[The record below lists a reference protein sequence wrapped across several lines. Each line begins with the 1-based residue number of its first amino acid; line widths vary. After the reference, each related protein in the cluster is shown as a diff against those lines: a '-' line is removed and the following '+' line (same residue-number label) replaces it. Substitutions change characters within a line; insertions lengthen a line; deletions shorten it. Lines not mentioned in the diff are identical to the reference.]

1 MLNKIKLIS
10 SFEFKQL
17 IKNKSYKITTAIFF
31 ALALLAAFAPR
42 LIQGNLF
49 KSITEEFNKTQKL
62 GIIINDDSIDESE
75 LKSFLS
81 NYEVHLYTDEEKLKD
96 DVLSKELDRGAIID
110 AASIQKF
117 VLNSKLTDMG
127 DSLDGAL
134 NEYRYKKLIEAEGL
148 DYSKIK
154 ALEANQ
160 YQINEVIL
168 GKDSKQNYFIIYILL
183 FLLYMIILTY
193 GQITATSVAK
203 EKNDRTM
210 ELLITS
216 TKPKYLIL
224 SKVLATVFSAVL
236 QVSAIFIGFAVG
248 YVFNKEYWSDIFSI
262 TSAPIQLVVT
272 FILFMIAGFFLYL
285 FIFATLGALV
295 NKIEEVSQ
303 SISSATILIVL
314 AYFGAIFALTTG
326 SESSFVTFLSYFP
339 LTSPFV
345 MFIRAGMLNISIA
358 EVAISFAI
366 LVISAYLIY
375 KLACDIYRLGTLQY
389 GNRMTLKQAFKAL
402 REDKKNK
409 NNE

>member
-17 IKNKSYKITTAIFF
+17 IKNKSYKITTVIFF

-49 KSITEEFNKTQKL
+49 KSITEELNKTQKL
-62 GIIINDDSIDESE
+62 GIIINDDGIDESE

-110 AASIQKF
+110 ADSIQKF

-134 NEYRYKKLIEAEGL
+134 NEYRYKKLIEAEGI
-148 DYSKIK
+148 DYTKLKSI
-154 ALEANQ
+154 EANQ
-160 YQINEVIL
+160 YQINEVVL
-168 GKDSKQNYFIIYILL
+168 GKDSKQNYFIIYFLL

-216 TKPKYLIL
+216 TKPRYLIL
-224 SKVLATVFSAVL
+224 SKVLATVLSAVI
-236 QVSAIFIGFAVG
+236 QVSFLFIGFAVG
-248 YVFNKEYWSDIFSI
+248 YLFNKEYWSDIFSI

-326 SESSFVTFLSYFP
+326 SESSFVAFLSYFP

-345 MFIRAGMLNISIA
+345 MFIRAGMLYISIA
-358 EVAISFAI
+358 EVAISLVI
-366 LVISAYLIY
+366 LVLSAYLIY

>member
-1 MLNKIKLIS
+1 MKNKVGLIT

-17 IKNKSYKITTAIFF
+17 IKTKSYKITTVVFF
-31 ALALLAAFAPR
+31 VLALLGAFVPR

-49 KSITEEFNKTQKL
+49 KSITDEFNKTQKL
-62 GIIINDDSIDESE
+62 GVIINDDSIDKSE

-110 AASIQKF
+110 VDSIQKF

-127 DSLDGAL
+127 DGLDRVL
-134 NEYRYKKLIEAEGL
+134 NEYRYKKLIEAEGI
-148 DYSKIK
+148 DYAKIK
-154 ALEANQ
+154 ALQLNQ
-160 YQINEVIL
+160 YQINEIVL

-224 SKVLATVFSAVL
+224 SKVLATVLSAVI
-236 QVSAIFIGFAVG
+236 QVSFLFIGFGIG
-248 YVFNKEYWSDIFSI
+248 YLFNKEYWSDIFSI
-262 TSAPIQLVVT
+262 TSAPIQIIAI

-314 AYFGAIFALTTG
+314 AYFGAIFALTSG
-326 SESSFVTFLSYFP
+326 SESSFVAFLSYFP

-345 MFIRAGMLNISIA
+345 MFIRAGMVNISIIEIA
-358 EVAISFAI
+358 ASFAI
-366 LVISAYLIY
+366 LVASAYFIY

-402 REDKKNK
+402 REDKKTK
-409 NNE
+409 SNE

>member
-1 MLNKIKLIS
+1 MKNKIGLIT

-17 IKNKSYKITTAIFF
+17 IKTKSYKITTIVFF
-31 ALALLAAFAPR
+31 VLALLAAFVPR
-42 LIQGNLF
+42 LIQGDLF
-49 KSITEEFNKTQKL
+49 RSITEEFNKTQKL
-62 GIIINDDSIDESE
+62 GIIIKDDSIDESE

-81 NYEVHLYTDEEKLKD
+81 KYEVLDYDDEEKLKED
-96 DVLSKELDRGAIID
+96 ILSKDIDRAVVIKAD
-110 AASIQKF
+110 SIQKF

-127 DSLDGAL
+127 DGLDRNL
-134 NEYRYKKLIEAEGL
+134 NEYRYKKLIESEGI
-148 DYSKIK
+148 DYTKIK
-154 ALEANQ
+154 TLEENK
-160 YQINEVIL
+160 YQVNEIVL
-168 GKDSKQNYFIIYILL
+168 GKDSKQNYFIIYFLL

-224 SKVLATVFSAVL
+224 SKVLATVLSAVI
-236 QVSAIFIGFAVG
+236 QVSFLFIGFAVG
-248 YVFNKEYWSDIFSI
+248 YLFNKEYWSDIFSI
-262 TSAPIQLVVT
+262 TSAPIQLVIT

-303 SISSATILIVL
+303 SISSATLLIVL

-326 SESSFVTFLSYFP
+326 SESSLVTFLSYFP

-345 MFIRAGMLNISIA
+345 MFIRAGMLNISIIEIA
-358 EVAISFAI
+358 ASFAI
-366 LVISAYLIY
+366 LVVSAYFIY

-402 REDKKNK
+402 REDKKTK
-409 NNE
+409 SNE

>member
-49 KSITEEFNKTQKL
+49 KSITEELNKTQKL
-62 GIIINDDSIDESE
+62 GIIINDDGIDESE

-81 NYEVHLYTDEEKLKD
+81 NYEVHIYTDEEKLKD

-110 AASIQKF
+110 ADSIQKF

-134 NEYRYKKLIEAEGL
+134 NEYRYKKLIETEGL

-248 YVFNKEYWSDIFSI
+248 YLFNKEYWSDIFSI

-358 EVAISFAI
+358 EVALSFVI

>member
-1 MLNKIKLIS
+1 MKNKVGLIT

-17 IKNKSYKITTAIFF
+17 IKTKSYKITTVVFF
-31 ALALLAAFAPR
+31 VLALLASFVPR

-62 GIIINDDSIDESE
+62 GIIINDENIDKEE
-75 LKSFLS
+75 LKTFLS
-81 NYEVHLYTDEEKLKD
+81 NYEVIDYEDEEKLKED
-96 DVLSKELDRGAIID
+96 ILSKDIDRAVVIKPD
-110 AASIQKF
+110 SIEKF
-117 VLNSKLTDMG
+117 LLNSKLTDMN
-127 DSLDGAL
+127 DSLDGIL

-148 DYSKIK
+148 DYNKVK

-236 QVSAIFIGFAVG
+236 QVSAIFIGFGVG
-248 YVFNKEYWSDIFSI
+248 YIFNKEYWSGIFSV
-262 TSAPIQLVVT
+262 TSAPIQIIVI

-303 SISSATILIVL
+303 SISSATLLIVL
-314 AYFGAIFALTTG
+314 AYFGAIFALTSG
-326 SESSFVTFLSYFP
+326 SESSFVAFLSYFP

-345 MFIRAGMLNISIA
+345 MFIRAGMVNISIV

-402 REDKKNK
+402 REDKKTK
-409 NNE
+409 SNE

>member
-49 KSITEEFNKTQKL
+49 KSITEELNKTQKL
-62 GIIINDDSIDESE
+62 GIIINDDGIDESE

-81 NYEVHLYTDEEKLKD
+81 NYEVHIYTDEEKLKD

-110 AASIQKF
+110 ADSIQKF

-134 NEYRYKKLIEAEGL
+134 NEYRYKKLIESEGI
-148 DYSKIK
+148 DYTKLKSI
-154 ALEANQ
+154 EANQ
-160 YQINEVIL
+160 YQINEVVL

-248 YVFNKEYWSDIFSI
+248 YLFNKEYWSDIFSI

-358 EVAISFAI
+358 EVALSFAI

-402 REDKKNK
+402 REDNKNK

>member
-62 GIIINDDSIDESE
+62 GIIINDDGIDESE

-81 NYEVHLYTDEEKLKD
+81 NYEVHIYTDEEKLKD
-96 DVLSKELDRGAIID
+96 DVLNKELDRGAIINAD
-110 AASIQKF
+110 SIQKF

-134 NEYRYKKLIEAEGL
+134 NEYRYKKLIESEGI
-148 DYSKIK
+148 DYTKLKSI
-154 ALEANQ
+154 EANQ
-160 YQINEVIL
+160 YQINEVVL

-236 QVSAIFIGFAVG
+236 QVSAIFIGFGVG
-248 YVFNKEYWSDIFSI
+248 YIFNKEYWSDIFSI

-358 EVAISFAI
+358 EVALSFAI

>member
-62 GIIINDDSIDESE
+62 GIIINDDGIDESE

-110 AASIQKF
+110 ADSIQKF

-134 NEYRYKKLIEAEGL
+134 NEYRYKKLIETEGL

-154 ALEANQ
+154 SLEANQ

-358 EVAISFAI
+358 EVALSFVI

>member
-1 MLNKIKLIS
+1 MKNKVGLIT

-17 IKNKSYKITTAIFF
+17 IKTKSYKITTVVFF
-31 ALALLAAFAPR
+31 VLALLGAFVPR

-49 KSITEEFNKTQKL
+49 KSITDEFNKTQKL
-62 GIIINDDSIDESE
+62 GVIINDDSIDESE

-96 DVLSKELDRGAIID
+96 DVLSKEIDRGAIID
-110 AASIQKF
+110 TDSIQKF

-127 DSLDGAL
+127 DGLDRVL
-134 NEYRYKKLIEAEGL
+134 NEYRYKKLIEAEGV

-154 ALEANQ
+154 ALEENQ
-160 YQINEVIL
+160 YQINEVVL
-168 GKDSKQNYFIIYILL
+168 GKDSKQNYFIIYFLL

-224 SKVLATVFSAVL
+224 SKVLATVISAVI
-236 QVSAIFIGFAVG
+236 QVSFLFIGFAVG
-248 YVFNKEYWSDIFSI
+248 YLLNKEYWSDIFSI

-314 AYFGAIFALTTG
+314 AYFGAIFALTSG
-326 SESSFVTFLSYFP
+326 SESSFVAFLSYFP

-345 MFIRAGMLNISIA
+345 MFIRAGMLNISIIEIA
-358 EVAISFAI
+358 ASFAI
-366 LVISAYLIY
+366 LVVSAYFIY

-402 REDKKNK
+402 REDKKAK
-409 NNE
+409 SNE

>member
-1 MLNKIKLIS
+1 MKNKVGLIT

-17 IKNKSYKITTAIFF
+17 IKTKSYKITTVVFF
-31 ALALLAAFAPR
+31 VLALLGAFVPR

-49 KSITEEFNKTQKL
+49 KSITDEFNKTQKL
-62 GIIINDDSIDESE
+62 GVIINDDSIDESE

-110 AASIQKF
+110 AGSVQKF
-117 VLNSKLTDMG
+117 VLNSKLSDMG
-127 DSLDGAL
+127 DSLDRVL
-134 NEYRYKKLIEAEGL
+134 NEYRYKKLLDAEGM
-148 DYSKIK
+148 DYAKIK
-154 ALEANQ
+154 SIEANQ
-160 YQINEVIL
+160 YQVNEIVL
-168 GKDSKQNYFIIYILL
+168 GKDSKQNYFIIYFLL

-224 SKVLATVFSAVL
+224 SKVLATVLSAVI
-236 QVSAIFIGFAVG
+236 QVSFLFIGFGLG
-248 YVFNKEYWSDIFSI
+248 YLFNKEYWSDIFSI
-262 TSAPIQLVVT
+262 TSAPIQIIAI

-314 AYFGAIFALTTG
+314 AYFGAIFALTSG
-326 SESSFVTFLSYFP
+326 SESSFVAFLSYFP

-345 MFIRAGMLNISIA
+345 MFIRAGMLNISIIEIA
-358 EVAISFAI
+358 ASFAI
-366 LVISAYLIY
+366 LVVSAYFIY

-402 REDKKNK
+402 REDKKTK
-409 NNE
+409 SNE

>member
-1 MLNKIKLIS
+1 MKNKVGLIT

-17 IKNKSYKITTAIFF
+17 IKTKSYKITTVVFF
-31 ALALLAAFAPR
+31 VLALLGAFVPR

-49 KSITEEFNKTQKL
+49 KSITDEFNKTQKL
-62 GIIINDDSIDESE
+62 GIIIKDDSIDESE

-81 NYEVHLYTDEEKLKD
+81 KYEVLDYDDEEKLKED
-96 DVLSKELDRGAIID
+96 ILSKDIDRAVLIKAD
-110 AASIQKF
+110 SIQKF

-127 DSLDGAL
+127 DGLDRAL
-134 NEYRYKKLIEAEGL
+134 NEYRYKNLIEAEGL
-148 DYSKIK
+148 DYNKVK

-160 YQINEVIL
+160 YQINEVVL

-224 SKVLATVFSAVL
+224 SKVLATVLSAVI
-236 QVSAIFIGFAVG
+236 QVSFLFIGFAVG
-248 YVFNKEYWSDIFSI
+248 YLFNKEYWSDIFSI
-262 TSAPIQLVVT
+262 TSAPIQLVIT

-314 AYFGAIFALTTG
+314 AYFGAIFALTSG
-326 SESSFVTFLSYFP
+326 SESSFVAFLSYFP

-345 MFIRAGMLNISIA
+345 MFIRAGMLNISIIEIA
-358 EVAISFAI
+358 ASFAI
-366 LVISAYLIY
+366 LVVSAYFIY

-402 REDKKNK
+402 REDKKTK
-409 NNE
+409 SNE

>member
-49 KSITEEFNKTQKL
+49 KSITEELNKTQKL
-62 GIIINDDSIDESE
+62 GIIINDDGIDESE

-110 AASIQKF
+110 ADSIQKF

-134 NEYRYKKLIEAEGL
+134 NEYRYKKLIETEGL

-248 YVFNKEYWSDIFSI
+248 YLFNKEYWSDIFSI

-358 EVAISFAI
+358 EVALSFAI

>member
-1 MLNKIKLIS
+1 MKNKVGLIT

-17 IKNKSYKITTAIFF
+17 IKTKSYKITTVVFF
-31 ALALLAAFAPR
+31 VLALLGAFVPR

-49 KSITEEFNKTQKL
+49 KSITDEFNKTQKL
-62 GIIINDDSIDESE
+62 GIIIKDESVNESE

-81 NYEVHLYTDEEKLKD
+81 DYEVHLYTDEEKLKD

-110 AASIQKF
+110 SDSVQKF

-127 DSLDGAL
+127 DGLDRVL
-134 NEYRYKKLIEAEGL
+134 NEYRYKKLIEAEGI
-148 DYSKIK
+148 DYAKIK
-154 ALEANQ
+154 ALQLNQ
-160 YQINEVIL
+160 YQINEVVL

-224 SKVLATVFSAVL
+224 SKVLATVLSAVI
-236 QVSAIFIGFAVG
+236 QVSFLFIGFAVG
-248 YVFNKEYWSDIFSI
+248 YLFNKEYWSDIFSI
-262 TSAPIQLVVT
+262 TSAPIQIIAI

-314 AYFGAIFALTTG
+314 AYFGAIFALTSG
-326 SESSFVTFLSYFP
+326 SESSFVAFLSYFP

-345 MFIRAGMLNISIA
+345 MFIRAGMVNISIIEIA
-358 EVAISFAI
+358 ASFAI
-366 LVISAYLIY
+366 LVASAYFIY

-402 REDKKNK
+402 REDKKTK
-409 NNE
+409 SNE

>member
-1 MLNKIKLIS
+1 M
-10 SFEFKQL
+10 
-17 IKNKSYKITTAIFF
+17 
-31 ALALLAAFAPR
+31 
-42 LIQGNLF
+42 GD
-49 KSITEEFNKTQKL
+49 
-62 GIIINDDSIDESE
+62 G
-75 LKSFLS
+75 
-81 NYEVHLYTDEEKLKD
+81 
-96 DVLSKELDRGAIID
+96 LDR
-110 AASIQKF
+110 
-117 VLNSKLTDMG
+117 
-127 DSLDGAL
+127 AL
-134 NEYRYKKLIEAEGL
+134 NEYRYKNLIEAEGL
-148 DYSKIK
+148 DYNKVK

-160 YQINEVIL
+160 YQINEVVL

-224 SKVLATVFSAVL
+224 SKVLATVLSAVI
-236 QVSAIFIGFAVG
+236 QVSFLFIGFAVG
-248 YVFNKEYWSDIFSI
+248 YLFNKEYWSDIFSI
-262 TSAPIQLVVT
+262 TSAPIQLVIT

-314 AYFGAIFALTTG
+314 AYFGAIFALTSG
-326 SESSFVTFLSYFP
+326 SESSFVAFLSYFP

-345 MFIRAGMLNISIA
+345 MFIRAGMLNISIIEIA
-358 EVAISFAI
+358 ASFAI
-366 LVISAYLIY
+366 LVVSAYFIY

-402 REDKKNK
+402 SEDKKTK
-409 NNE
+409 SNE

>member
-1 MLNKIKLIS
+1 MKNKVGLIT

-17 IKNKSYKITTAIFF
+17 IKTKSYKITTVVFF
-31 ALALLAAFAPR
+31 VLALLGAFVPR

-49 KSITEEFNKTQKL
+49 KSITDEFNKTQKL
-62 GIIINDDSIDESE
+62 GIIIKDDSIDESE

-81 NYEVHLYTDEEKLKD
+81 KYEVLDYDDEEKLKED
-96 DVLSKELDRGAIID
+96 ILSKDIDRAVVIKAD
-110 AASIQKF
+110 SIQKF

-127 DSLDGAL
+127 DGLDGNL
-134 NEYRYKKLIEAEGL
+134 NEYRYKKLIESEGI
-148 DYSKIK
+148 DYTKIK
-154 ALEANQ
+154 TLEENK
-160 YQINEVIL
+160 YQVNEIVL
-168 GKDSKQNYFIIYILL
+168 GKDSKQNYFIIYFLL

-224 SKVLATVFSAVL
+224 SKVLATVLSAVI
-236 QVSAIFIGFAVG
+236 QVSFLFIGFAVG
-248 YVFNKEYWSDIFSI
+248 YLFNKEYWSDIFSI
-262 TSAPIQLVVT
+262 TSAPIQLVIT

-303 SISSATILIVL
+303 SISSATLLIVL

-326 SESSFVTFLSYFP
+326 SESSLVTFLSYFP

-345 MFIRAGMLNISIA
+345 MFIRAGMLNISIIEIA
-358 EVAISFAI
+358 ASFAI
-366 LVISAYLIY
+366 LVVTAYFIY

-402 REDKKNK
+402 REDKKTK
-409 NNE
+409 SNE

>member
-17 IKNKSYKITTAIFF
+17 IKNKSYKITTVIFF

-49 KSITEEFNKTQKL
+49 KSITEELNKTQKL
-62 GIIINDDSIDESE
+62 GIIINDDGIDESE

-110 AASIQKF
+110 ADSIQKF

-134 NEYRYKKLIEAEGL
+134 NEYRYKKLIEAEGI
-148 DYSKIK
+148 DYTKLKSI
-154 ALEANQ
+154 EANQ
-160 YQINEVIL
+160 YQINEVVL
-168 GKDSKQNYFIIYILL
+168 GKDSKQNYFIIYFLL

-248 YVFNKEYWSDIFSI
+248 YLFNKEYWSDIFSI

-358 EVAISFAI
+358 EVALSFAI

>member
-31 ALALLAAFAPR
+31 VLALLAAFVPR

-49 KSITEEFNKTQKL
+49 KSITEEFTKTQKL

-110 AASIQKF
+110 ADSIQKF

-127 DSLDGAL
+127 NGLDGIL
-134 NEYRYKKLIEAEGL
+134 NEYRFKKLIEAEGF
-148 DYSKIK
+148 DYTKLKSI
-154 ALEANQ
+154 EANQ
-160 YQINEVIL
+160 YHINEVVL
-168 GKDSKQNYFIIYILL
+168 GKDSKQNYFIIYFLL

-224 SKVLATVFSAVL
+224 SKVLATVLSAVI
-236 QVSAIFIGFAVG
+236 QVSFLFIGFGLG
-248 YVFNKEYWSDIFSI
+248 YVFNKEYWADIFSI

-303 SISSATILIVL
+303 SISSATLLIVL

-326 SESSFVTFLSYFP
+326 SESSFVTILSYFP

-345 MFIRAGMLNISIA
+345 MFIRAGMLNVSIIEIA
-358 EVAISFAI
+358 TSFAI
-366 LVISAYLIY
+366 LVVSAYFIY

-402 REDKKNK
+402 REDKKTK
-409 NNE
+409 SNE

>member
-1 MLNKIKLIS
+1 MKNKVGLIT

-17 IKNKSYKITTAIFF
+17 IKTKSYKITTVVFF
-31 ALALLAAFAPR
+31 VLALLGAFVPR

-49 KSITEEFNKTQKL
+49 KSITDEFNKTQKL
-62 GIIINDDSIDESE
+62 GVIINDDSIDESE

-110 AASIQKF
+110 SDSIQKF

-127 DSLDGAL
+127 DGLDRVL
-134 NEYRYKKLIEAEGL
+134 NEYRYKKLIEAEGM
-148 DYSKIK
+148 DYSKVK
-154 ALEANQ
+154 ALEENQ

-224 SKVLATVFSAVL
+224 SKVLATVLSAVI
-236 QVSAIFIGFAVG
+236 QVSFLFIGFGLG
-248 YVFNKEYWSDIFSI
+248 YLFNKEYWSDIFSI
-262 TSAPIQLVVT
+262 TSAPIQLVIT

-303 SISSATILIVL
+303 SISSATLLIVL

-345 MFIRAGMLNISIA
+345 MFIRAGMLNISIIEIA
-358 EVAISFAI
+358 ASFAI
-366 LVISAYLIY
+366 LVVSAYFIY

-402 REDKKNK
+402 REDKKTK
-409 NNE
+409 SNE

>member
-1 MLNKIKLIS
+1 MKNKVGLIT

-17 IKNKSYKITTAIFF
+17 IKTKSYKITTVVFF
-31 ALALLAAFAPR
+31 VLALLGAFVPR

-49 KSITEEFNKTQKL
+49 KSITDEFNKTQKL
-62 GIIINDDSIDESE
+62 GIIIKDDSIDESE

-81 NYEVHLYTDEEKLKD
+81 KYEVLDYDDEEKLKED
-96 DVLSKELDRGAIID
+96 IDRAVVIKAD
-110 AASIQKF
+110 SIQKF

-127 DSLDGAL
+127 DGLDGNL
-134 NEYRYKKLIEAEGL
+134 NEYRYKKLIESEGI
-148 DYSKIK
+148 DYTKIK
-154 ALEANQ
+154 TLEENK
-160 YQINEVIL
+160 YQVNEIVL
-168 GKDSKQNYFIIYILL
+168 GKDSKQNYFIIYFLL

-224 SKVLATVFSAVL
+224 SKVLATVLSAVI
-236 QVSAIFIGFAVG
+236 QVSFLFIGFAVG
-248 YVFNKEYWSDIFSI
+248 YLFNKEYWSDIFSI
-262 TSAPIQLVVT
+262 TSAPIQLVIT
-272 FILFMIAGFFLYL
+272 FILFMISGFFLYL

-303 SISSATILIVL
+303 SISSATLLIVL

-326 SESSFVTFLSYFP
+326 SESSLVTFLSYFP

-345 MFIRAGMLNISIA
+345 MFIRAGMLNISIIEIA
-358 EVAISFAI
+358 ASFAI
-366 LVISAYLIY
+366 LVVTAYFIY

-402 REDKKNK
+402 REDKKTK
-409 NNE
+409 SNE

>member
-1 MLNKIKLIS
+1 MKNKVGLIT

-17 IKNKSYKITTAIFF
+17 IKTKSYKITSVVFF
-31 ALALLAAFAPR
+31 VLALLGAFVPR

-49 KSITEEFNKTQKL
+49 KSITDEFNKTQKL
-62 GIIINDDSIDESE
+62 GVIINDDSIDESE

-110 AASIQKF
+110 SDSVQKF

-127 DSLDGAL
+127 DGLDRVL
-134 NEYRYKKLIEAEGL
+134 NEYRYKKLIEAEGV

-154 ALEANQ
+154 ALEENQ
-160 YQINEVIL
+160 YQINEVVL
-168 GKDSKQNYFIIYILL
+168 GKDSKQNYFIIYFLL

-224 SKVLATVFSAVL
+224 SKVLATVLSAVI
-236 QVSAIFIGFAVG
+236 QVSFLFIGFTVG
-248 YVFNKEYWSDIFSI
+248 YLFNKEYWSDIFSI
-262 TSAPIQLVVT
+262 TSAPIQLVIT

-314 AYFGAIFALTTG
+314 AYFGAIFALTSG
-326 SESSFVTFLSYFP
+326 SESSFVAFLSYFP

-345 MFIRAGMLNISIA
+345 MFIRAGMVNISIIEIA
-358 EVAISFAI
+358 ASFAI
-366 LVISAYLIY
+366 LVASAYFIY

-402 REDKKNK
+402 KEDKKTK
-409 NNE
+409 SNE

>member
-49 KSITEEFNKTQKL
+49 KSITEELNKTQKL
-62 GIIINDDSIDESE
+62 GIIIDDDNIDESE

-110 AASIQKF
+110 ADSIQKF

-134 NEYRYKKLIEAEGL
+134 NEYRYKKLIEAEGI
-148 DYSKIK
+148 DYTKLKSI
-154 ALEANQ
+154 EANQ
-160 YQINEVIL
+160 YQINEVVL
-168 GKDSKQNYFIIYILL
+168 GKDSKQNYFIIYFLL

-248 YVFNKEYWSDIFSI
+248 YLFNKEYWSDIFSI

-358 EVAISFAI
+358 EVALSFAI

>member
-1 MLNKIKLIS
+1 MKNKVGLIT

-17 IKNKSYKITTAIFF
+17 IKTKSYKITTVVFF
-31 ALALLAAFAPR
+31 VLALLGAFVPR

-49 KSITEEFNKTQKL
+49 KSITDEFNKTQKL
-62 GIIINDDSIDESE
+62 GIIIKDDSIDESE

-81 NYEVHLYTDEEKLKD
+81 KYEVLDYDDEEKLKED
-96 DVLSKELDRGAIID
+96 ILSKDIDRAVVIKAD
-110 AASIQKF
+110 SIQKF

-127 DSLDGAL
+127 DGLDGNL
-134 NEYRYKKLIEAEGL
+134 NEYRYKKLIESEGI
-148 DYSKIK
+148 DYTKIK
-154 ALEANQ
+154 TLEENK
-160 YQINEVIL
+160 YQVNEIVL
-168 GKDSKQNYFIIYILL
+168 GKDSKQNYFIIYFLL

-224 SKVLATVFSAVL
+224 SKVLATVLSAVI
-236 QVSAIFIGFAVG
+236 QVSFLFIGFAVG
-248 YVFNKEYWSDIFSI
+248 YLFNKEYWSDIFSI
-262 TSAPIQLVVT
+262 TSAPIQLVIT

-303 SISSATILIVL
+303 SISSATLLIVL

-326 SESSFVTFLSYFP
+326 SESSLVTFLSYFP

-345 MFIRAGMLNISIA
+345 MFIRAGMLNISIIEIA
-358 EVAISFAI
+358 ASFAI
-366 LVISAYLIY
+366 LVVSAYFIY

-402 REDKKNK
+402 REDKKTK
-409 NNE
+409 SNE

>member
-1 MLNKIKLIS
+1 MKNKVGLIT

-17 IKNKSYKITTAIFF
+17 IKTKSYKITTVVFF
-31 ALALLAAFAPR
+31 VLALLGAFVPR

-49 KSITEEFNKTQKL
+49 KSITDEFNKTQKL
-62 GIIINDDSIDESE
+62 GVIINDDSIDESE

-110 AASIQKF
+110 ADSIRKF
-117 VLNSKLTDMG
+117 VLNSKLTDMN
-127 DSLDGAL
+127 DSLDGIL
-134 NEYRYKKLIEAEGL
+134 NEYRYKKLLDAEGI
-148 DYSKIK
+148 DYSEIK
-154 ALEANQ
+154 AIELNQ
-160 YQINEVIL
+160 YQINEIVL

-224 SKVLATVFSAVL
+224 SKVLATVLSAVI
-236 QVSAIFIGFAVG
+236 QVSFLFIGFGLG
-248 YVFNKEYWSDIFSI
+248 YLFNKEYWSDIFSI
-262 TSAPIQLVVT
+262 TSAPIQIIAI

-314 AYFGAIFALTTG
+314 AYFGAIFALTSG
-326 SESSFVTFLSYFP
+326 SESSFVAFLSYFP

-345 MFIRAGMLNISIA
+345 MFIRAGMVNISIV

-366 LVISAYLIY
+366 LVVSAYFIY

-402 REDKKNK
+402 REDKKTK
-409 NNE
+409 SNE

>member
-31 ALALLAAFAPR
+31 TLALLAAFAPR

-62 GIIINDDSIDESE
+62 GIIINDDGIDESE

-110 AASIQKF
+110 ADSIQKF

-134 NEYRYKKLIEAEGL
+134 NEYRYKKLIEAEGM

-248 YVFNKEYWSDIFSI
+248 YLFNKEYWSDIFSI

-358 EVAISFAI
+358 EVALSFAI

>member
-17 IKNKSYKITTAIFF
+17 IKNKSYKITTAIFSV
-31 ALALLAAFAPR
+31 LALLAAFAPR

-62 GIIINDDSIDESE
+62 GIIIDDDNIDESE
-75 LKSFLS
+75 LKSFLN
-81 NYEVHLYTDEEKLKD
+81 NYEVHIYTDEEKLKD

-110 AASIQKF
+110 ADSIQKF

-134 NEYRYKKLIEAEGL
+134 NEYRYKKLIEAEGV

-154 ALEANQ
+154 ALEENQ
-160 YQINEVIL
+160 YQINEVVL

-224 SKVLATVFSAVL
+224 SKVLATVLSAVI
-236 QVSAIFIGFAVG
+236 QVSFLFIGFGLG
-248 YVFNKEYWSDIFSI
+248 YLFNKEYWSDIFSI
-262 TSAPIQLVVT
+262 TSAPIQIIAI

-314 AYFGAIFALTTG
+314 AYFGAIFALTSG
-326 SESSFVTFLSYFP
+326 SESSFVAFLSYFP

-345 MFIRAGMLNISIA
+345 MFIRAGMLNISIIEIA
-358 EVAISFAI
+358 ASFAI
-366 LVISAYLIY
+366 LVVSAYFIY

-402 REDKKNK
+402 REDKKTK
-409 NNE
+409 SNE

>member
-1 MLNKIKLIS
+1 MKNKVGLIT

-17 IKNKSYKITTAIFF
+17 IKTKSYKITTVVFF
-31 ALALLAAFAPR
+31 VLALLVAFVPR

-49 KSITEEFNKTQKL
+49 KSITDEFNKTQKL
-62 GIIINDDSIDESE
+62 GIIIKDESVNESE

-110 AASIQKF
+110 ADSIQKF

-127 DSLDGAL
+127 DSLDGIL
-134 NEYRYKKLIEAEGL
+134 NEYRYKKLIDAEGM

-160 YQINEVIL
+160 YQINEIIL

-216 TKPKYLIL
+216 TKPRYLIL

-236 QVSAIFIGFAVG
+236 QVSAIFIGFGLG
-248 YVFNKEYWSDIFSI
+248 YIFNKEYWSGIFSM
-262 TSAPIQLVVT
+262 TSAPIQIIAI

-326 SESSFVTFLSYFP
+326 SESSFVAFLSYFP

-345 MFIRAGMLNISIA
+345 MFIRAGMVNISIV

-366 LVISAYLIY
+366 LVVSAYFIY

-402 REDKKNK
+402 REDKKTK
-409 NNE
+409 SNE

>member
-17 IKNKSYKITTAIFF
+17 IKNKSYKITTVIFF

-49 KSITEEFNKTQKL
+49 KSITEELNKTQKL
-62 GIIINDDSIDESE
+62 GIIINDDGIDESE

-110 AASIQKF
+110 ADSIQKF

-248 YVFNKEYWSDIFSI
+248 YLFNKEYWSDIFSI

-358 EVAISFAI
+358 EVALSFAI

>member
-49 KSITEEFNKTQKL
+49 KSITNEMNKTQKL
-62 GIIINDDSIDESE
+62 GIIINDDSINEGE

-81 NYEVHLYTDEEKLKD
+81 NYEVHLYTDEEKLRE

-110 AASIQKF
+110 ADSIQKF

-127 DSLDGAL
+127 DNLDGAL
-134 NEYRYKKLIEAEGL
+134 NEYRYKKLLDAEGI
-148 DYSKIK
+148 DYTKLKSI
-154 ALEANQ
+154 EANQ
-160 YQINEVIL
+160 YQVNEVVL
-168 GKDSKQNYFIIYILL
+168 GKDSKQNYFIIYFLL

-236 QVSAIFIGFAVG
+236 QVSAIFIGFGLG
-248 YVFNKEYWSDIFSI
+248 YIFNKEYWSDIFSI

-358 EVAISFAI
+358 EVALSFAI

-389 GNRMTLKQAFKAL
+389 GNRMTLKQAFKTL

-409 NNE
+409 GNE

>member
-17 IKNKSYKITTAIFF
+17 IKNKSYKITTVIFF

-49 KSITEEFNKTQKL
+49 KSITEELNKTQKL
-62 GIIINDDSIDESE
+62 GIIINDDGIDESE

-110 AASIQKF
+110 ADSIQKF

-236 QVSAIFIGFAVG
+236 QVSAIFIGFGVG
-248 YVFNKEYWSDIFSI
+248 YIFNKEYWSDIFSI

-358 EVAISFAI
+358 EVALSFAI

>member
-1 MLNKIKLIS
+1 MKNKVGLIT

-17 IKNKSYKITTAIFF
+17 IKTKSYKITTVVFF
-31 ALALLAAFAPR
+31 VLALLAAFVPR

-62 GIIINDDSIDESE
+62 GIIINDENIDKEE
-75 LKSFLS
+75 LKTFLS
-81 NYEVHLYTDEEKLKD
+81 NYEVLDYEDEEKLKED
-96 DVLSKELDRGAIID
+96 ILSKDIDRAVVIKPD
-110 AASIQKF
+110 SIEKF
-117 VLNSKLTDMG
+117 LLNSKLTDMN
-127 DSLDGAL
+127 DSLDGIL

-148 DYSKIK
+148 DYNKVK

-160 YQINEVIL
+160 YQINEVVL

-216 TKPKYLIL
+216 TKPRYLIL
-224 SKVLATVFSAVL
+224 SKVLATVLSAVI
-236 QVSAIFIGFAVG
+236 QVSFLFIGFAVG
-248 YVFNKEYWSDIFSI
+248 YLFNKEYWADIFSI

-303 SISSATILIVL
+303 SISSATLLIVL

-326 SESSFVTFLSYFP
+326 SESSFVAVLSYFP

-345 MFIRAGMLNISIA
+345 MFIRAGMLNISFLEIA
-358 EVAISFAI
+358 ASFAI
-366 LVISAYLIY
+366 LVVSAYFIY

-402 REDKKNK
+402 REDKKTK
-409 NNE
+409 SNE

>member
-31 ALALLAAFAPR
+31 ALALLAAFVPR

-49 KSITEEFNKTQKL
+49 KSITDEFNKTQKL
-62 GIIINDDSIDESE
+62 GIIIKDESVNESE

-110 AASIQKF
+110 AGSIQKF

-127 DSLDGAL
+127 DGLDSVL
-134 NEYRYKKLIEAEGL
+134 NEYRYKKFIEAEGM

-154 ALEANQ
+154 ALEENQ
-160 YQINEVIL
+160 YQINEVVL
-168 GKDSKQNYFIIYILL
+168 GKDSKQNYFIIYFLL

-224 SKVLATVFSAVL
+224 SKVLATVLSAVI
-236 QVSAIFIGFAVG
+236 QVSFLFIGFGLG
-248 YVFNKEYWSDIFSI
+248 YLFNKEYWADIFSI

-303 SISSATILIVL
+303 SISSATLLIVL

-326 SESSFVTFLSYFP
+326 SESSFVTILSYFP

-345 MFIRAGMLNISIA
+345 MFIRAGMLNISIVEIA
-358 EVAISFAI
+358 ASFAI
-366 LVISAYLIY
+366 LVVSAYFIY

-402 REDKKNK
+402 REDKKTK
-409 NNE
+409 SNE

>member
-1 MLNKIKLIS
+1 
-10 SFEFKQL
+10 
-17 IKNKSYKITTAIFF
+17 
-31 ALALLAAFAPR
+31 
-42 LIQGNLF
+42 
-49 KSITEEFNKTQKL
+49 
-62 GIIINDDSIDESE
+62 
-75 LKSFLS
+75 
-81 NYEVHLYTDEEKLKD
+81 
-96 DVLSKELDRGAIID
+96 
-110 AASIQKF
+110 
-117 VLNSKLTDMG
+117 
-127 DSLDGAL
+127 
-134 NEYRYKKLIEAEGL
+134 
-148 DYSKIK
+148 
-154 ALEANQ
+154 
-160 YQINEVIL
+160 
-168 GKDSKQNYFIIYILL
+168 
-183 FLLYMIILTY
+183 MIILTY

-248 YVFNKEYWSDIFSI
+248 YLFNKEYWSDIFSI

-358 EVAISFAI
+358 EVALSFAI

>member
-17 IKNKSYKITTAIFF
+17 IKNKSYKITTVIFF

-49 KSITEEFNKTQKL
+49 KSITEELNKTQKL
-62 GIIINDDSIDESE
+62 GIIINDDGIDESE

-110 AASIQKF
+110 ADSIQKF

-248 YVFNKEYWSDIFSI
+248 NLFNKEYWSDIFSI

-358 EVAISFAI
+358 EVALSFAI

>member
-1 MLNKIKLIS
+1 MKNKVGLIT

-17 IKNKSYKITTAIFF
+17 IKTKSYKITTVVFF
-31 ALALLAAFAPR
+31 ILALLGAFVPR

-49 KSITEEFNKTQKL
+49 KSITDEFNKTQKL
-62 GIIINDDSIDESE
+62 GIIIKDDSIDESE

-81 NYEVHLYTDEEKLKD
+81 KYEVLDYDDEEKLKED
-96 DVLSKELDRGAIID
+96 ILSKDIDRAVVIKAD
-110 AASIQKF
+110 SIQKF

-127 DSLDGAL
+127 DGLDRNL
-134 NEYRYKKLIEAEGL
+134 NEYRYKKLIESEGI
-148 DYSKIK
+148 DYTKIK
-154 ALEANQ
+154 TLEENK
-160 YQINEVIL
+160 YQVNEIVL
-168 GKDSKQNYFIIYILL
+168 GKDSKQNYFIIYFLL

-224 SKVLATVFSAVL
+224 SKVLATVLSAVI
-236 QVSAIFIGFAVG
+236 QVSFLFIGFAVG
-248 YVFNKEYWSDIFSI
+248 YLFNKEYWSDIFSI
-262 TSAPIQLVVT
+262 TSAPIQLVIT

-303 SISSATILIVL
+303 SISSATLLIVL

-326 SESSFVTFLSYFP
+326 SESSLVIFLSYFP

-345 MFIRAGMLNISIA
+345 MFIRAGMLNISIIEIA
-358 EVAISFAI
+358 ASFAI
-366 LVISAYLIY
+366 LVVSAYFIY

-402 REDKKNK
+402 REDKKTK
-409 NNE
+409 SNE